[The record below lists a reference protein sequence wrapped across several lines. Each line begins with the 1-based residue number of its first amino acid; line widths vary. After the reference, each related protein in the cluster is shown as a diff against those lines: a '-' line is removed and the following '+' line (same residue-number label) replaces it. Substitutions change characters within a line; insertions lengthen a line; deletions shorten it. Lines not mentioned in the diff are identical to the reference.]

1 MTFDQ
6 WIDEV
11 NLGVRARLGDTVRTE
26 ELSWD
31 SAMWVSPVGTAVAS
45 VADDES
51 TAKLY
56 FDEGDRFSV
65 DIRLPGAAP
74 ELISALIAGRLAP

>member
-6 WIDEV
+6 WIDAV
-11 NLGVRARLGDTVRTE
+11 NIQVHARLGDRVRTE

-31 SAMWVSPVGTAVAS
+31 SALWAADKNTVVA
-45 VADDES
+45 ALDNDEQ

-56 FDEGDRFSV
+56 FDGGEHLALAFRDATSNPDAV
-65 DIRLPGAAP
+65 
-74 ELISALIAGRLAP
+74 SATIAEHLGR